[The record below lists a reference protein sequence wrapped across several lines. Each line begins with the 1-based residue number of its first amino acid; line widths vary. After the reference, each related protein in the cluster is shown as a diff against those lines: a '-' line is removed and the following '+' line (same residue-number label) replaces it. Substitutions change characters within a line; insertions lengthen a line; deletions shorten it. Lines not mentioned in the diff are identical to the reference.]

1 MADDCLDS
9 MLFYKTESF
18 LGRQEPLW
26 KAFYTSCS
34 PNGVKK
40 QSTCATHPLRGEPP
54 YSSHC
59 LKALLLQQEFCPA
72 KSHYKPRGFTLPHL
86 DKAGV

>member
-40 QSTCATHPLRGEPP
+40 QSTCATHPLKESHLTAVTAQRPFC
-54 YSSHC
+54 SSRSS
-59 LKALLLQQEFCPA
+59 ALQSLTT
-72 KSHYKPRGFTLPHL
+72 SHEASLFPT
-86 DKAGV
+86 